1 MSGIF
6 AATST
11 YGQGFKPTKVP
22 DQYSIRI
29 YVGGFAGPG
38 TADASVKKESDAFLN
53 KAGYFSYETI
63 SRRYNLI
70 PTYYEY
76 IIQFKRPQEQPPA

>member
-11 YGQGFKPTKVP
+11 YGRGFKPTKVP

-29 YVGGFAGPG
+29 YVGGFAGSG
-38 TADASVKKESDAFLN
+38 TADNSVKKEIDVFLN
-53 KAGYFSYETI
+53 NEGYASYETI
-63 SRRYNLI
+63 SRRFNAI

-76 IIQFKRPQEQPPA
+76 IVQFKHSQEPHPA